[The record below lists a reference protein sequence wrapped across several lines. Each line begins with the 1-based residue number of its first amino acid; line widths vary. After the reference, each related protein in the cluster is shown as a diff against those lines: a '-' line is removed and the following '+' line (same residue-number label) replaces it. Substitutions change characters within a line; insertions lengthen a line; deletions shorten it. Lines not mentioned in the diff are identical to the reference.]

1 MSMLTVVCA
10 VLALATVPSFSH
22 VSAFA
27 TANSPRLS
35 TWAGVTRARAAA
47 LGVRGGSSVAAT
59 AGSAEEVAAAALGKN
74 VALLNAGGGA
84 SRAALVSELLSL
96 GQEHLFEGWPAPGT
110 ADDRK
115 RALLDALAR
124 CNEQYPGGLRSYV
137 TKARELLASSA
148 RGDNPFEGW
157 RPSVPEG
164 ELLEF
169 GTPAFDAA
177 EKVGAAAAA
186 GAAFVIVAG
195 GLGERLGYEGI
206 KLSLPS
212 EITTGASYLQLY
224 VE

>member
-1 MSMLTVVCA
+1 MLLVRVL
-10 VLALATVPSFSH
+10 VLALA
-22 VSAFA
+22 
-27 TANSPRLS
+27 
-35 TWAGVTRARAAA
+35 AAA
-47 LGVRGGSSVAAT
+47 AAP
-59 AGSAEEVAAAALGKN
+59 SAEEALAAAALGAN
-74 VALLNAGGGA
+74 AALLDADGSCKA
-84 SRAALVSELLSL
+84 SLVSELLSL